1 MDLPRL
7 YLQIHFQVAASV
19 SVFEPSKPTTDLTHA
34 KYIGDLF
41 EMWIY
46 LVCFDFQ
53 HISTDWQVS

>member
-7 YLQIHFQVAASV
+7 YLQIHFQVADSV

-41 EMWIY
+41 EM
-46 LVCFDFQ
+46 
-53 HISTDWQVS
+53 